1 LFKARRSK
9 KFRAV
14 GEEES
19 EFKTSVDMMGFWW
32 YEWDAKGEDLERGI

>member
-1 LFKARRSK
+1 VSSALKKVAEKLFKARRSK

-19 EFKTSVDMMGFWW
+19 EFKTSVDMMGF
-32 YEWDAKGEDLERGI
+32 